1 LVHVEAHLVAQDA
14 GVVDED
20 VEAAVRVDGLVD
32 QRLRL
37 RERRDA
43 AVVGDGA
50 TTAGLDLVDHLLR
63 RRGVGAGAFGR
74 PAEVVH
80 DDRGSLARQQQRLF
94 APDAAPRARDDR
106 DLPVEQ
112 PHPLP
117 RVVCDWCARDRR
129 NRRFGAHQS
138 ESEIPDVCVRS
149 PTVPAMPEE
158 TPIEE
163 QLLVAVEGGG
173 ARVTINR
180 PEAGNSLTAQMRDSL
195 ADIFDD
201 LSADLHVRAVVLTG
215 AGERHF
221 CTGAGLG
228 GPQKP
233 GPARPADA
241 PDRALGDVAR
251 MIRRGWQ
258 RLIASI
264 LDCEKP
270 VIASVNGT
278 AAGGGAN
285 LVLAC
290 DLVVMADSARLIEVF
305 VRRGII
311 PDAGGCYLLPRIV
324 GLPKA
329 KEIMFFGDDL
339 SAADAERIGIANRVV
354 PRDDVMVVADE
365 WARRLAASPSK
376 AITMTKWLLNRSSE
390 TSRQTAFE
398 EESYAQELVN
408 ATADSAEGM
417 RAFMERRDPDF
428 RGW

>member
-1 LVHVEAHLVAQDA
+1 MAD
-14 GVVDED
+14 
-20 VEAAVRVDGLVD
+20 
-32 QRLRL
+32 
-37 RERRDA
+37 
-43 AVVGDGA
+43 
-50 TTAGLDLVDHLLR
+50 
-63 RRGVGAGAFGR
+63 
-74 PAEVVH
+74 
-80 DDRGSLARQQQRLF
+80 
-94 APDAAPRARDDR
+94 
-106 DLPVEQ
+106 
-112 PHPLP
+112 
-117 RVVCDWCARDRR
+117 
-129 NRRFGAHQS
+129 
-138 ESEIPDVCVRS
+138 
-149 PTVPAMPEE
+149 E
-158 TPIEE
+158 TPIEDQIGYAIE
-163 QLLVAVEGGG
+163 DGI

-180 PEAGNSLTAQMRDSL
+180 PEAGNSLTAHMRDTL
-195 ADIFDD
+195 ADVFDE
-201 LSADLHVRAVVLTG
+201 LSATLGVRAVVLTG

-233 GPARPADA
+233 GPERPADA

-270 VIASVNGT
+270 VIAAVNGT

-285 LVLAC
+285 LVLAS

-339 SAADAERIGIANRVV
+339 PADEAYRIGIANRVV
-354 PRDDVMVVADE
+354 PAAEVQGVAEE
-365 WARRLAASPSK
+365 WAKRLAVAPSK
-376 AITMTKWLLNRSSE
+376 AVTMTKWLLNRSSE
-390 TSRQTAFE
+390 SSRHSAFE
-398 EESYAQELVN
+398 EEGYAQELVN

-417 RAFMERRDPDF
+417 RAFMERREPDF
-428 RGW
+428 KGW